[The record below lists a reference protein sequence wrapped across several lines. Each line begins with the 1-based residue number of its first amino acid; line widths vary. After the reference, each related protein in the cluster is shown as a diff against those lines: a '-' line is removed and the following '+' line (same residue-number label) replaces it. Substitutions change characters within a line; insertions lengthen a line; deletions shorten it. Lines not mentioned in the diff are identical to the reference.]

1 MNTFGEVLKRDRK
14 RLAMTQEEFGK
25 LLHVS
30 QQTVANWENGQSYP
44 RQSRRQKIM
53 EVLGSQS
60 ELANNPPRT
69 DFIKQQA
76 VPPQI
81 THAEGC
87 WSWGPAHYE
96 CACAEIAKA
105 NGWKK

>member
-76 VPPQI
+76 EPPQI
-81 THAEGC
+81 THAENC

-96 CACAEIAKA
+96 CACEEIAKLR
-105 NGWKK
+105 GWKK